1 MDERRAAAYRKLD
14 EATRELAKIS
24 RAEDDDG
31 DPTQYVPT
39 DYVLIVGLQGI
50 DEDGDRVGYVTMFPK
65 DGCQPRYITTGI
77 LAQIN
82 DTLRAPR
89 VVE

>member
-1 MDERRAAAYRKLD
+1 MDERKAAAYRKLD
-14 EATRELAKIS
+14 EATRELAEIS

-31 DPTQYVPT
+31 DLTQYMPT

-50 DEDGDRVGYVTMFPK
+50 DDDGDRVGYVTMFAK
-65 DGCQPRYITTGI
+65 DGCQPRYITTG
-77 LAQIN
+77 LLTQIN
-82 DTLRAPR
+82 DSMRAPR